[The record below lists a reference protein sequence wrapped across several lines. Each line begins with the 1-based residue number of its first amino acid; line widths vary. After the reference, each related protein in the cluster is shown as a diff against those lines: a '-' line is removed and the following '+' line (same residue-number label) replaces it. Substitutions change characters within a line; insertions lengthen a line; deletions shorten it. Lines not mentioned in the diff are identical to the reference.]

1 MKALGMPHF
10 VGHGS
15 HDLNKIKHRFVVM
28 PRYGQDIWQLF
39 LDNNRRMPV
48 HTIYRLAIQMVGATE
63 CLQLKQNA

>member
-1 MKALGMPHF
+1 MPHF

-39 LDNNRRMPV
+39 IDNNRRMPV